1 MRKPL
6 LVLLLLTYSVCSIA
20 QEMTSDQL
28 KSQLAAH
35 PQEDTFRV
43 NRLIDL
49 SFSSDWGLSRREEC
63 AREALSLSRKI
74 GYPHGEGIALTN
86 LGYFTFRLGDKKT
99 GDSLLRAAQ
108 AFATKMDD
116 PELNGVLL
124 YRFGLVILHTNPD
137 KSAIDS
143 LKKAEA
149 AFEKSGSY
157 KRLLDCQSQMVS
169 YYQQYVS
176 NYPMAM
182 EYLLKYIQ
190 LSEKLNL
197 SSYYIDGLTNLGAL
211 YSFIGDHEKS
221 LETLEKARAEIKRLK
236 VNKGL
241 ISQLQNSLGE
251 EYRLSGRYPEAIQ
264 AYLLAIENNPILPD
278 YQDESNLADVYLRMD
293 SLRLAFQY
301 GFHSFAIAKQKEDN
315 LIIPW
320 LHGLLARAYLKK
332 GMPDSAIYYAESG
345 LAGAIK
351 EGNIEYMRDNSQA
364 LAKAYALKKDFA
376 KAYDYH
382 LRYVNYKDSLL
393 GAEVRNKTAVLQYN
407 NDLEKKQAQIAQLN
421 QQKKAQQNF
430 LISALIVLALILI
443 TVVLLLRN
451 NRQKQRAN
459 QLLQKQKQEID
470 DKALQLSVQK
480 DSLQQSY
487 NNVELLG
494 QIGHQISSSLSV
506 EKIIGTVYNNV
517 NALMDANVFGIGIYN
532 ETLRRIE
539 FPATYENGQPL
550 PFYTNEIDAENRF
563 APICFRSGKE
573 IIIGDLNKEYK
584 AYLQQMS
591 TPHEGEQPLS
601 LIFLPLMVKEKKL
614 GVITVQSFN
623 LNAYTDYHLFMLRNI
638 AVYAAIALDNAESY
652 EELNHAMA
660 SLKKTQGQLIQS
672 EKMASLGELTAGIA
686 HEIQNPLNFVNNF
699 SEINAELINEMN
711 EGLAAGNF
719 DEVRSIAENIREN
732 EKKILFHGKRADIIV
747 KGMLQHSRGSNS
759 AKELTDING
768 LCDEYLRLSYHG
780 LRARDNKF
788 NATIES
794 DFDKKISSVQIVPQ
808 DIGRVLLNL
817 YNNAFYAVYERKKLS
832 LNGFEPVVSV
842 VTKKTDTGI
851 LISVKDNGN
860 GIPQKNIDK
869 IFQPFFTTKPSG
881 QGTGLGLSLS
891 YDIVKAHGGE
901 IVLHT
906 KENQGSEFTI
916 TLPA

>member
-6 LVLLLLTYSVCSIA
+6 LVLLLLSYSMCSTA
-20 QEMTSDQL
+20 QEITIDQL
-28 KSQLAAH
+28 KSQLEAH

-43 NRLIDL
+43 NRLIEL
-49 SFSSDWGLSRREEC
+49 SFSSDFSFLQREKL
-63 AREALSLSRKI
+63 ASEALTLSRKI
-74 GYPHGEGIALTN
+74 GYPHGEGIALAN
-86 LGYFTFRLGDKKT
+86 VGYFTFRQGDKKA
-99 GDSLLRAAQ
+99 GDSLLRVAQ
-108 AFATKMDD
+108 AIANKMDD

-124 YRFGLVILHTNPD
+124 YRFGNIILRTNQD
-137 KSAIDS
+137 KSAVDS
-143 LKKAEA
+143 FKKAGE
-149 AFEKSGSY
+149 AFEKSGDY
-157 KRLLDCQSQMVS
+157 KQLLDCQRQIFQ
-169 YYQQYVS
+169 YYEQYVD
-176 NYPMAM
+176 NYPLAM
-182 EYLLKYIQ
+182 ETVLKTIH
-190 LSEKLNL
+190 LTEKLNL
-197 SSYYIDGLTNLGAL
+197 HGPYIDAMTSLGTL
-211 YSFIGDHEKS
+211 YTVIGDHDKA
-221 LETLEKARAEIKRLK
+221 LAVLEKVRTEIE
-236 VNKGL
+236 KGKATKYQ
-241 ISQLQNSLGE
+241 ISLLQNSLGE
-251 EYRLSGRYPEAIQ
+251 VYRLSGRYPEAIQ
-264 AYLLAIENNPILPD
+264 AYKIAIEYNPTPPD
-278 YQDESNLADVYLRMD
+278 FYNESNLADVYTRMD

-301 GFHSFAIAKQKEDN
+301 GFISLTDAKQMGN
-315 LIIPW
+315 TLVIPW
-320 LHGLLARAYLKK
+320 IYGLLARAYLKK
-332 GMPDSAIYYAESG
+332 GMPDSSIYYAQSG
-345 LAGAIK
+345 LADAIK
-351 EGNIEYMRDNSQA
+351 EGNIEFSRDNSEA
-364 LAKAYALKKDFA
+364 LANAYAFKKDFA

-382 LRYVNYKDSLL
+382 LRYVNYRDSMV
-393 GAEVRNKTAVLQYN
+393 GVEVKNKTALLQYN
-407 NDLEKKQAQIAQLN
+407 NDVEKNQAQIAQLN

-443 TVVLLLRN
+443 SAVLLLRN
-451 NRQKQRAN
+451 NRQKQKAN

-480 DSLQQSY
+480 DSLEQSY
-487 NNVELLG
+487 NNVQLLG
-494 QIGHQISSSLSV
+494 EIGHQISSSLSV

-550 PFYTNEIDAENRF
+550 PFYSNEIDAENRF

-573 IIIGDLNKEYK
+573 ILIGDLNKEYK
-584 AYLQQMS
+584 NYLQQML

-601 LIFLPLMVKEKKL
+601 LIFLPLMVKDKKL

-638 AVYAAIALDNAESY
+638 AVYTAIALDNAESY
-652 EELNHAMA
+652 EELNQAMT

-699 SEINAELINEMN
+699 SEINAELIAEMS

-719 DEVRSIAENIREN
+719 DEARSIAENIREN

-768 LCDEYLRLSYHG
+768 LCEEYLRLSYHG

-788 NATIES
+788 NAVIES

-832 LNGFEPVVSV
+832 MNGFEPTVSV
-842 VTKKTDTGI
+842 STKKTDAGI
-851 LISVKDNGN
+851 SISVKDNGY
-860 GIPQKNIDK
+860 GIPQKIIDK
-869 IFQPFFTTKPSG
+869 IFQPFFTTKPAG

-901 IVLHT
+901 IVLNT
-906 KENQGSEFTI
+906 KENQGTEFTI